1 MSEEKIKK
9 ISGKLVE
16 KQIEL
21 AKAKKDKTNPGKV
34 VALEHE
40 VINLRREINQ
50 ELQKITNETV

>member
-9 ISGKLVE
+9 ISEKLVE

-21 AKAKKDKTNPGKV
+21 AKVKKDKTNPGKV

-50 ELQKITNETV
+50 ELQKITQKTK